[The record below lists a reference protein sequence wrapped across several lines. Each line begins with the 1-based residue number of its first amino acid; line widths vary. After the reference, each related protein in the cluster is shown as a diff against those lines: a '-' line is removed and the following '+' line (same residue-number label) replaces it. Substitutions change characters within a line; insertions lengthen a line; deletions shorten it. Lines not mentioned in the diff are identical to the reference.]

1 MCVWCV
7 VCASNSTNHHAWAPS
22 VSVSV
27 VSGGGAPLPS
37 VCSLVTVQQWS
48 YSLASES
55 AQESGSLYVQT
66 ARVMCLV
73 SVPHDCL
80 SKLTLQQICWV
91 YLVVWNSSMGF
102 LPPCF
107 RKKQLTA
114 GWETFLFIPFLWGS
128 VSHNL
133 KIVYQILLHQSSI
146 YNLRLLKKYDYRKY
160 WELCVFV
167 FGCVYI

>member
-1 MCVWCV
+1 MVFIVVCVWSV

-80 SKLTLQQICWV
+80 SKIMLQQICWV
-91 YLVVWNSSMGF
+91 YLVVEPPAWAFFHHVSGKSNSLLVGKHFYLFPSCGEVF
-102 LPPCF
+102 L
-107 RKKQLTA
+107 T
-114 GWETFLFIPFLWGS
+114 I
-128 VSHNL
+128 
-133 KIVYQILLHQSSI
+133 
-146 YNLRLLKKYDYRKY
+146 
-160 WELCVFV
+160 
-167 FGCVYI
+167 